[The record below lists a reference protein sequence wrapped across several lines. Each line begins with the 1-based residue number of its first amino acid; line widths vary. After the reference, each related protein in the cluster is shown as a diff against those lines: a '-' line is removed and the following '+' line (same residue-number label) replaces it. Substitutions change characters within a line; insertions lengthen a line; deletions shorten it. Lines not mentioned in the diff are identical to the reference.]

1 MDDLMAFRAA
11 MSNERVA
18 PAPAVVA
25 VVRRRGRNGR
35 VVNMVV
41 VKLEGV
47 LWGVLSSL
55 SGSLPNSFSGDF
67 IFTRFR
73 RPDSGDQIPAKTPLS
88 EIQMLTFSGG
98 ACIWVFARWW

>member
-25 VVRRRGRNGR
+25 VVRRRRRNGR

-47 LWGVLSSL
+47 LWGGFVFAIRVAAELVFRRL
-55 SGSLPNSFSGDF
+55 HFYQIPA
-67 IFTRFR
+67 TRFR
-73 RPDSGDQIPAKTPLS
+73 RPDSGENPTL
-88 EIQMLTFSGG
+88 
-98 ACIWVFARWW
+98 

>member
-25 VVRRRGRNGR
+25 VVRRRRRNGR

-41 VKLEGV
+41 VKLE
-47 LWGVLSSL
+47 GVLSSL

-73 RPDSGDQIPAKTPLS
+73 RPDSGENPTL
-88 EIQMLTFSGG
+88 
-98 ACIWVFARWW
+98 